1 MEHLLPTRSTPLPSA
16 ASARS
21 MQTFM
26 RGMESSGGWAEIF
39 DSISD
44 LMLLHDEHYRV
55 VGANRALAEKLS
67 KHPAELLGVPVRDVF
82 ALSSNVPACPFC
94 VDVTG
99 KRLRD
104 EFREP
109 KTGKTYLISSSPFR
123 GIGEETQQ
131 VVHVLKEVTF
141 SRRAERLYRELFD
154 NIHEGAYFSW
164 PDGRLL
170 EVND

>member
-1 MEHLLPTRSTPLPSA
+1 
-16 ASARS
+16 
-21 MQTFM
+21 
-26 RGMESSGGWAEIF
+26 
-39 DSISD
+39 
-44 LMLLHDEHYRV
+44 
-55 VGANRALAEKLS
+55 
-67 KHPAELLGVPVRDVF
+67 
-82 ALSSNVPACPFC
+82 PACPFC

-154 NIHEGAYFSW
+154 NIHEGAYFSS

-170 EVND
+170 EVNDALVHMLGYKSREELLKVSAHDLYVEPGQLEFVKRALMQFGRVRNHE